1 MSKFIDDII
10 DHKESDIEKIQC
22 KPNVYIGYLGQK
34 GSLHLTKEVIN
45 NSIDECI
52 NTNSPGN
59 EIDIYLDEVENT
71 IKILDNGRG
80 ISFDKLELVCTTLQS
95 GSKFTRE
102 QSKQSAGE
110 NGVGLSC
117 VNSLSELFE
126 ISSTRYGEKFI
137 IKFNS
142 GKKIEEKITKISNK
156 DKHGTCIFFKPS
168 PFFMGEECNIITED
182 LLNWIEKIIYL
193 VTPDIKINV
202 SVIKKGKE
210 STIQKKY
217 RNKNG
222 LYDYMKKLCKEPLVD
237 PIHFFQSLKI
247 KELDKG
253 KEYDRFIG
261 LEAAFTFD
269 SKNTNSE
276 MLVDSFCNFVNT
288 IENGVHVDA
297 VKQGIIQYL
306 SKQTRESLSQRD
318 LKNIDI
324 VYNDITSNLV
334 LTLFLSTDM
343 RLEFSGQVKEK
354 VTNNSFFKPLRD
366 MTYKALVEYFKNNP
380 KELKKITDFI
390 KLIARA
396 RTQANKVRNAVI
408 KGDSEAFSDHALKN
422 FVKANNKGDKYR
434 ELFIIE
440 GDSALGTARQGRDTN
455 TQALFSIFGVPLNSF
470 NLELDKVL
478 LNIEFQELVKRLKC
492 NIGSRFDIKKLHYK
506 KIIIM
511 ADSDVDGYRIVS
523 LVCVFFLI
531 HLPEI
536 IKQGLLYKAI
546 SPLYEIHD
554 KQKPFILDKK
564 EYIEVFERR
573 IRDKIKIK
581 DSERI
586 LTNDEMKEFLLKN
599 RMYLDELYRVAN
611 HFNIHPILMEFII
624 IHIDDEKVLNDLK
637 IIFPEMSKEDN
648 VISGIVEGKFQIII
662 LDDLFRKRIGSLKSF
677 IDKVNNK
684 KMYYEVIVEN
694 DYRKVMSLAEFFIL
708 CQKYKPK
715 IKTRFKGL
723 GELKSDDLW
732 ETTMDPNKR
741 ILIQLTMKDVEKEV
755 EKFRIIHGEG
765 TDAIN
770 ERKQL
775 MKNFKIDRED
785 LDN

>member
-10 DHKESDIEKIQC
+10 DHKESDIEKVQC
-22 KPNVYIGYLGQK
+22 KPNVYIGYLGEK
-34 GSLHLTKEVIN
+34 GSLHLVKETIN

-52 NTNSPGN
+52 NVNSPGN
-59 EIDIYLDEVENT
+59 EIDIYLDEAENT
-71 IKILDNGRG
+71 IKVLDNGRG
-80 ISFDKLELVCTTLQS
+80 ILFDKLELLCTTLQS

-102 QSKQSAGE
+102 QSNQSAGE
-110 NGVGLSC
+110 NGVGLLTI
-117 VNSLSELFE
+117 NSLSYLFE
-126 ISSTRYGEKFI
+126 ISSIRYGEKFTI
-137 IKFNS
+137 RFEN
-142 GKKIEEKITKISNK
+142 GKKIEEKLTKVSNK
-156 DKHGTCIFFKPS
+156 DKHGLTIIFKPS
-168 PFFMGEECNIITED
+168 PFYMGDECNIITED
-182 LLNWIEKIIYL
+182 LINWIEKIIYL
-193 VTPDIKINV
+193 VTPDIKINL
-202 SVIKKGKE
+202 SVIRKGKE

-222 LYDYMKKLCKEPLVD
+222 LADYIKKLCKEPLLD
-237 PIHFFQSLKI
+237 PIHFFQSMKI
-247 KELDKG
+247 KEFDKG
-253 KEYDRFIG
+253 NEYNRFIG
-261 LEAAFTFD
+261 LEVAFTFN
-269 SKNTNSE
+269 SKNNNGE

-288 IENGVHVDA
+288 IDNGVHVDA

-343 RLEFSGQVKEK
+343 RPEFSGQVKEK
-354 VTNNSFFKPLRD
+354 ITNNSFSKPLRD
-366 MTYKALVEYFKNNP
+366 MTYKALTEYFKNHP
-380 KELKKITDFI
+380 KELKKVTDYI

-408 KGDSEAFSDHALKN
+408 KGDSGTFADHALKN
-422 FVKANNKGDKYR
+422 FVKANNKGDLYR

-470 NLELDKVL
+470 NLELYKVL
-478 LNIEFQELVKRLKC
+478 DNIEFKELVKRLKC
-492 NIGSRFDIKKLHYK
+492 GVGSNFDIKKLHYR

-511 ADSDVDGYRIVS
+511 SDSDVDGYRINS
-523 LVCVFFLI
+523 LICVFFLI

-536 IKQGLLYKAI
+536 IKRGLLYKAV

-554 KQKPFILDKK
+554 KEKPFILDKK

-573 IRDKIKIK
+573 IRDKVKLRDNGK
-581 DSERI
+581 
-586 LTNDEMKEFLLKN
+586 LLNTDEMKEFLLKN
-599 RMYLDELYRVAN
+599 RMYLEELYRVAN

-624 IHIDDEKVLNDLK
+624 INIDDKDVLNDLK
-637 IIFPEMSKEDN
+637 VVFPEMNKEDN
-648 VISGIVEGKFQIII
+648 VISGIIEGKFQIVII
-662 LDDLFRKRIGSLKSF
+662 DELFRKRINGLKIF
-677 IDKVNNK
+677 IDKVNNRK
-684 KMYYEVIVEN
+684 IYYDVSVEN
-694 DYRKVMSLAEFFIL
+694 EYRRVMSLAEFFIL

-723 GELKSDDLW
+723 GELKSNDLW
-732 ETTMDPNKR
+732 ETTMNPNKR
-741 ILIQLTMKDVEKEV
+741 ILIQLTMKDIEKEV

-765 TDAIN
+765 TDAIS

>member
-10 DHKESDIEKIQC
+10 DHKESDIDKVQC

-34 GSLHLTKEVIN
+34 GSLHLTKEIIN

-52 NTNSPGN
+52 NVNSPGN
-59 EIDIYLDEVENT
+59 EINIYLDETENT

-110 NGVGLSC
+110 NGIGMCTITALSDII
-117 VNSLSELFE
+117 E
-126 ISSTRYGEKFI
+126 ISSTRYGEKLT
-137 IKFNS
+137 IKFIN
-142 GKKIEEKITKISNK
+142 GKKIDEKITKVNNK
-156 DKHGTCIFFKPS
+156 DKHGLCIIFKPS
-168 PFFMGEECNIITED
+168 PFYMGDECNIITED
-182 LLNWIEKIIYL
+182 LLNWVEKIIYL

-202 SVIKKGKE
+202 SVTRKGKE

-222 LYDYMKKLCKEPLVD
+222 LYDYMKKLCKEPLID

-247 KELDKG
+247 KEFDKG
-253 KEYDRFIG
+253 YEYDRFIG
-261 LEAAFTFD
+261 LEVAFTFD
-269 SKNTNSE
+269 SNNTNNE

-306 SKQTRESLSQRD
+306 GKQTRESLSQRD

-354 VTNNSFFKPLRD
+354 VTNNSFFKPLKD
-366 MTYKALVEYFKNNP
+366 MTYKALMEYFKTHS
-380 KELKKITDFI
+380 KELKKITDYI
-390 KLIARA
+390 KLIAKA
-396 RTQANKVRNAVI
+396 RTQANKIRNAVI
-408 KGDSEAFSDHALKN
+408 KGDTQAFAEHALKN
-422 FVKANNKGDKYR
+422 FVKANNKGDSYR

-440 GDSALGTARQGRDTN
+440 GDSALGTARQGRNTT

-470 NLELDKVL
+470 NLELDKAL
-478 LNIEFQELVKRLKC
+478 SNTELKELVKRLKC
-492 NIGSRFDIKKLHYK
+492 GIGNGFDIKKLHYK

-523 LVCVFFLI
+523 LVCTFFLM

-536 IKQGLLYKAI
+536 IKQGLLYKAV

-573 IRDKIKIK
+573 IRDKIRIK
-581 DSERI
+581 DNKEV
-586 LTNDEMKEFLLKN
+586 LTNEQMKEFLLKN
-599 RMYLDELYRVAN
+599 RMYLDEIYRVAN

-624 IHIDDEKVLNDLK
+624 IHSDDKNFINDLQFK
-637 IIFPEMSKEDN
+637 FPEMSVEDN
-648 VISGIVEGKFQIII
+648 VISGIIEGKFQIVII
-662 LDDLFRKRIGSLKSF
+662 DDLFRKRINSLKVF

-684 KMYYEVIVEN
+684 KMYYDVSVEN
-694 DYRKVMSLAEFFIL
+694 DYSSVMSLAEFFIL

-723 GELKSDDLW
+723 GELKSKDLW
-732 ETTMDPNKR
+732 DTTMDPNKR
-741 ILIQLTMKDVEKEV
+741 ILIKLTMKDVEKEV
-755 EKFRIIHGEG
+755 EKFRIIHGDG
-765 TDAIN
+765 TDAIS